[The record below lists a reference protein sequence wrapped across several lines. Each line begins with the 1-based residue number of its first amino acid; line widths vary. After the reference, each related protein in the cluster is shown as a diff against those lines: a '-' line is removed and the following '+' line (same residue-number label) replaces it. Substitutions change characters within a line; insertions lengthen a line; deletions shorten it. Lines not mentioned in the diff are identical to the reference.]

1 MKNLLFQNK
10 NHGLPQRMLCTL
22 FIFLI
27 SITAAIAQ
35 NVTVKGKVV
44 DANGEALIG
53 VNVSVKGTTIGTITD
68 LDGNYTLQAPN
79 AKSTLTFSFIGFQST
94 DVAVNNQSTINITLK
109 EDSQNLDEV
118 VVVGYGVQKKVTVT
132 GSVAS
137 VSGEMLKASPT
148 TNLTNGMLGRMPG
161 VIGFSR
167 ADEPGGGGTTIRIR
181 GTNTLGS
188 KDPLIVID
196 GVPSRAGGL
205 NRLNPSE
212 IESMSV
218 LKDAAAA
225 IYGSRAANGVILV
238 TTKRGKEGKPTV
250 TFSGNY
256 GFSNPIRLPE
266 MANAFEYA
274 TMMNEIS
281 PNAKPY
287 SDEDLQLFKDGTDP
301 WGHPD
306 TDWYDA
312 AIKPSSPMYRTDV
325 GLSGGSDKFKFYLNL
340 CQR

>member
-1 MKNLLFQNK
+1 MN
-10 NHGLPQRMLCTL
+10 P
-22 FIFLI
+22 
-27 SITAAIAQ
+27 
-35 NVTVKGKVV
+35 VV
-44 DANGEALIG
+44 AEQPSA
-53 VNVSVKGTTIGTITD
+53 
-68 LDGNYTLQAPN
+68 
-79 AKSTLTFSFIGFQST
+79 
-94 DVAVNNQSTINITLK
+94 
-109 EDSQNLDEV
+109 
-118 VVVGYGVQKKVTVT
+118 
-132 GSVAS
+132 
-137 VSGEMLKASPT
+137 
-148 TNLTNGMLGRMPG
+148 
-161 VIGFSR
+161 
-167 ADEPGGGGTTIRIR
+167 IR

-340 CQR
+340 GANGEDGIYKNSANRYDQVQHPCQPGCQGKQLC

>member
-1 MKNLLFQNK
+1 
-10 NHGLPQRMLCTL
+10 MLCTL

-167 ADEPGGGGTTIRIR
+167 ADEPGGGGTTIRI
-181 GTNTLGS
+181 
-188 KDPLIVID
+188 
-196 GVPSRAGGL
+196 
-205 NRLNPSE
+205 
-212 IESMSV
+212 
-218 LKDAAAA
+218 
-225 IYGSRAANGVILV
+225 
-238 TTKRGKEGKPTV
+238 
-250 TFSGNY
+250 
-256 GFSNPIRLPE
+256 
-266 MANAFEYA
+266 
-274 TMMNEIS
+274 
-281 PNAKPY
+281 
-287 SDEDLQLFKDGTDP
+287 
-301 WGHPD
+301 
-306 TDWYDA
+306 
-312 AIKPSSPMYRTDV
+312 
-325 GLSGGSDKFKFYLNL
+325 
-340 CQR
+340 